1 MICISEPASAC
12 KTGVD
17 GLVEAAE
24 LIGLV
29 SVFPVCA
36 CVRFVPA
43 GKVLHECILKWIWL
57 VGCFLSPCEL
67 IDFERC
73 ITCSQCRGAM
83 WAYVRVTYDWKC
95 LHVWF
100 RKAEWAPGCLHTC
113 YILLLGL
120 PVGSQYPHMTPS
132 MMASLRDGTSMIMM

>member
-1 MICISEPASAC
+1 MIAYVCSCFDIWVYSVGYDEMICISEPASAC

-43 GKVLHECILKWIWL
+43 GKVLHECILKVIWL
-57 VGCFLSPCEL
+57 VCCFFSPCEL

-73 ITCSQCRGAM
+73 ITCSQ
-83 WAYVRVTYDWKC
+83 
-95 LHVWF
+95 
-100 RKAEWAPGCLHTC
+100 
-113 YILLLGL
+113 
-120 PVGSQYPHMTPS
+120 
-132 MMASLRDGTSMIMM
+132 